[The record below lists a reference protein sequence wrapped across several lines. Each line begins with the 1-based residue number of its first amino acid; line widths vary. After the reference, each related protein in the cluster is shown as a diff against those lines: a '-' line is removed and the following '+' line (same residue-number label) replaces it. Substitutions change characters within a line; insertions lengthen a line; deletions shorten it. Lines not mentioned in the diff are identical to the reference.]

1 MHRVAVVVVPPVMS
15 FDVTIPEMVLGAAE
29 EDGGPAYELLLCAAE
44 PGRPLETVGGL
55 DVVAPHG
62 LDAVRGADSVIVVG
76 SGGRTGIERPVLDAL
91 RAAEGTGKRV
101 AAICT
106 GAFVL
111 GEAGLLD
118 GRRATTHWGL
128 TGDLARRFPAAKVV
142 PDVLYVTDGTVLTSA
157 GAAAGIE
164 LCLHLIR
171 EDHGA
176 AVAAG
181 AARLTVAAPPRPAG
195 QVQRLEDPL
204 PAGPDVSLA
213 ETRAWAVRRL
223 GEPLTLADLAR
234 HARVSTRTLTRRF
247 HAETGHSP
255 LQWLLHQRI
264 DRARELL
271 EGTAL
276 PMEQVARRCG
286 LGSADSLRLHFVRR
300 LGVTPSAYRSAS
312 RRARPVPSGGPR
324 TPGLPASSR

>member
-1 MHRVAVVVVPPVMS
+1 MHTVAVVVVPPVTA
-15 FDVTIPEMVLGAAE
+15 FDVSIPQMVLGAAE
-29 EDGGPAYELLLCAAE
+29 LDGGPAYELRVCAAE

-62 LDAVRGADSVIVVG
+62 LDAVAGADSVIVVG
-76 SGGRTGIERPVLDAL
+76 SGGRADIERPVLDAL
-91 RAAEGTGKRV
+91 RAAAGAGKRV

-128 TGDLARRFPAAKVV
+128 AGDLARRFPAAEVV
-142 PDVLYVTDGTVLTSA
+142 PDVLYVTDGAVLTSA

-164 LCLHLIR
+164 LCLHLVR
-171 EDHGA
+171 DDHGA
-176 AVAAG
+176 AAAAE
-181 AARLTVAAPPRPAG
+181 AARLTVAAPPRPAD
-195 QVQRLEDPL
+195 QVQRVGDPL
-204 PAGPDVSLA
+204 PADPDASLA
-213 ETRAWAVRRL
+213 KTRAWALQRL

-234 HARVSTRTLTRRF
+234 HARVSTRTLIRRF
-247 HAETGHSP
+247 RAETGRSP

-271 EGTAL
+271 ETTTL
-276 PMEQVARRCG
+276 PMDQVARRSG
-286 LGSADSLRLHFVRR
+286 LGGADSLRHHFVRR
-300 LGVTPSAYRSAS
+300 LGTTPSAYRSA
-312 RRARPVPSGGPR
+312 RRRVTSGGP
-324 TPGLPASSR
+324 PQGIG

>member
-1 MHRVAVVVVPPVMS
+1 MHTVAVVVVPPVMT

-29 EDGGPAYELLLCAAE
+29 TDGGPAYELRLCAAE

-62 LDAVRGADSVIVVG
+62 LDAVEGADSVIVMG
-76 SGGRTGIERPVLDAL
+76 SGGRTGIERPVLEAL
-91 RAAEGTGKRV
+91 RAAAGMGKRI

-128 TGDLARRFPAAKVV
+128 TGDLARRFPAAEVV

-181 AARLTVAAPPRPAG
+181 AARLTIAAPPRPAD
-195 QVQRLEDPL
+195 QVQRVQDPL
-204 PAGPDVSLA
+204 PAEPDASLA
-213 ETRAWAVRRL
+213 KTRAWAVRRL

-276 PMEQVARRCG
+276 PMDQVARRSG

-300 LGVTPSAYRSAS
+300 LGMTPSAYRSAS
-312 RRARPVPSGGPR
+312 RPRPPVPSGGPPPLGR
-324 TPGLPASSR
+324 PASFR

>member
-1 MHRVAVVVVPPVMS
+1 MHTVAVVVVPPVMT
-15 FDVTIPEMVLGAAE
+15 FDVTIPQMVLGAAE
-29 EDGGPAYELLLCAAE
+29 VAGGPAYELRLCAAE
-44 PGRPLETVGGL
+44 PGSPLETVGGL
-55 DVVAPHG
+55 DVIAPHG
-62 LDAVRGADSVIVVG
+62 LDAVEAADSVIVVG
-76 SGGRTGIERPVLDAL
+76 SGGRVGIERPVLDVL
-91 RAAEGTGKRV
+91 RAVAEQGRRV
-101 AAICT
+101 AAVCT

-128 TGDLARRFPAAKVV
+128 TDDLARRFPAATVV
-142 PDVLYVTDGTVLTSA
+142 PDVLYVADGAVLTSA

-171 EDHGA
+171 DDHGA

-181 AARLTVAAPPRPAG
+181 AARLTVAAPPRPAD
-195 QVQRLEDPL
+195 QVQRVADPL
-204 PAGPDVSLA
+204 PAEPDASLA
-213 ETRAWAVRRL
+213 RTRAWAVRRL

-264 DRARELL
+264 DKARELL
-271 EGTAL
+271 ELTAL
-276 PMEQVARRCG
+276 PMDQVAHRSG
-286 LGSADSLRLHFVRR
+286 LGSADSLRQHFVRR
-300 LGVTPSAYRSAS
+300 LGTTPSAYRAA
-312 RRARPVPSGGPR
+312 RVTLAGRPPGPPGRAG
-324 TPGLPASSR
+324 